1 MKLLFDQNLSH
12 RLCGELEDIFSG
24 SAHVRPLGLAEAE
37 DRAIWDFARLNG
49 FTIVSLDADFADM
62 AVFYGPPPKVI
73 GVARRKSTV
82 AVAALLRSHAGPII
96 DFAQDIGSACLEL
109 YLELY

>member
-12 RLCGELEDIFSG
+12 RLCGELEDLFSG
-24 SAHVRPLGLAEAE
+24 SAHVRPLGLAEAD

-62 AVFYGPPPKVI
+62 AVFYGAPPKVI
-73 GVARRKSTV
+73 WLRAGNRPTA

-96 DFAQDIGSACLEL
+96 VFAQDISSSCLEL
-109 YLELY
+109 Y

>member
-12 RLCGELEDIFSG
+12 RLCGELEDIFSD
-24 SAHVRPLGLAEAE
+24 SAHVRPLGFAEAD
-37 DRAIWDFARLNG
+37 DRAVWEFARLNG

-73 GVARRKSTV
+73 WLRAGNRPTA
-82 AVAALLRSHAGPII
+82 AVVALLRSHTGAIF
-96 DFAQDIGSACLEL
+96 DFAQDTGSACLEL
-109 YLELY
+109 Y

>member
-12 RLCGELEDIFSG
+12 RLCSELEDVFSG

-73 GVARRKSTV
+73 WLRGANRPTA
-82 AVAALLRSHAGPII
+82 AVATLLRSHADPIS
-96 DFAQDIGSACLEL
+96 DFAQDTGSACFEL
-109 YLELY
+109 Y